1 MKTSANENQQL
12 NPESPVVIIGSG
24 LAGWSTAREFRKL
37 NTTAQI
43 VMITADEGDFYAK
56 PALSNALAQKKEAQQ
71 LITTPAEKMSS
82 TMYVTMVQNT
92 LVTQI
97 DATTQEVETSEGR
110 FKYSK
115 LILATGARAIRLQ
128 MNGDAVDEVVSVNSL
143 SDYTKLREKLF
154 HGARVLIIGAG
165 LIGCEF
171 ANDLV
176 EGGYEV
182 HVVDPNTS
190 PLISLLPEA
199 ASTKLQSAL
208 SAIGV
213 KWNFGTSVK
222 AIDYDDKKGL
232 KATFANGES
241 ICVDVVLSAVGLR
254 AETDI
259 AQNSGAKCD
268 RGVIVNSHLETS
280 VAHIYALGDNTQYSS
295 ESLSGGATRTLP
307 YVMPIM
313 NAAKALAQ
321 TLNGNPTEVVFPV
334 MPVVIKTPAF
344 PVLIAPPSPGTN
356 GSWREI
362 EDGIWNNLDQEEKIQ
377 GFLLI
382 GSKTTQRS
390 EQLKRMG
397 QVR

>member
-1 MKTSANENQQL
+1 MKTSANDIQQL
-12 NPESPVVIIGSG
+12 NPDSPLVIIGSG
-24 LAGWSTAREFRKL
+24 LAGWSAAREFRKI
-37 NTTAQI
+37 NTTTQI
-43 VMITADEGDFYAK
+43 VMLTADEGDFYAK
-56 PALSNALAQKKEAQQ
+56 PALSNAFAQKKEAQQ
-71 LITTPAEKMSS
+71 LVTTLADKMAS
-82 TMYVTMVQNT
+82 TLNVTIVQNT
-92 LVTQI
+92 LVTRI
-97 DATTQEVETSEGR
+97 DATTQEVETSEGK

-128 MNGDAVDEVVSVNSL
+128 MSGDAVNEVISVNSL
-143 SDYTKLREKLF
+143 NDYTELRKKLV

-182 HVVDPNTS
+182 HVVDPNNS

-199 ASTKLQSAL
+199 ASTKLQSTL
-208 SAIGV
+208 SEIGV

-222 AIDYDDKKGL
+222 VVDYDDTKGL
-232 KATFANGES
+232 KVTFANGKS

-254 AETDI
+254 ADIEI
-259 AQNSGAKCD
+259 AQSSGAKCD
-268 RGVIVNSHLETS
+268 RGILVDNKLQTS

-295 ESLSGGATRTLP
+295 ESLGGGATRTLP

-313 NAAKALAQ
+313 NAAKELAK
-321 TLNGNPTEVVFPV
+321 TLKGNPTEVVFPV
-334 MPVVIKTPAF
+334 MPVVIKTPAL
-344 PVLIAPPSPGTN
+344 PIVISPPTPGIP

-362 EDGIWNNLDQEEKIQ
+362 EDGIWNYFDPEKKIQ

-382 GSKTTQRS
+382 GSKTSQRS
-390 EQLKRMG
+390 EQLRRME
-397 QVR
+397 QML